1 MFNLDLFNKEQSN
14 KIDAKKERN
23 KKILA
28 NSAIAFGVVMV
39 VSLLT
44 ALTISPIVIQIVLGI
59 LLLIVGAAVA
69 IWSQACFYYII
80 YAAFRESISEGF
92 MLIILT
98 PITLCIFYIYYAY
111 VKSTFLIATIAV
123 FGGFFA
129 IACFAASVYAFSG
142 GTMTLTPFGNPI
154 AI

>member
-28 NSAIAFGVVMV
+28 NSAIAFGVVML
-39 VSLLT
+39 VSLLL
-44 ALTISPIVIQIVLGI
+44 ALTISPIVIQIVLGV
-59 LLLIVGAAVA
+59 LLLIVGLAVG
-69 IWSQACFYYII
+69 IWSQVCFYCII
-80 YAAFRESISEGF
+80 YTAFKESIGEGF
-92 MLIILT
+92 LLVILT

-123 FGGFFA
+123 FGGPLA
-129 IACFAASVYAFSG
+129 MSCFAASVYAFSG
-142 GTMTLTPFGNPI
+142 GTMTLTPFGNLI

>member
-1 MFNLDLFNKEQSN
+1 MFNLDLFNREQ
-14 KIDAKKERN
+14 AQKKEASKEHY
-23 KKILA
+23 KKMLGYI
-28 NSAIAFGVVMV
+28 AITFGVVMV
-39 VSLLT
+39 VSLLM
-44 ALTISPIVIQIVLGI
+44 ALTISPILIQIVLGI

-69 IWSQACFYYII
+69 IWSQACVYYII

-111 VKSTFLIATIAV
+111 TRSTLLIATIAV

-154 AI
+154 VI

>member
-1 MFNLDLFNKEQSN
+1 MFNLDLFNREQ
-14 KIDAKKERN
+14 AQKKEASKEHY
-23 KKILA
+23 KKMLGYI
-28 NSAIAFGVVMV
+28 AITFGVVMV
-39 VSLLT
+39 VSLLM
-44 ALTISPIVIQIVLGI
+44 ALTISPILIQIVLGI

-69 IWSQACFYYII
+69 IWSQACVYYII
-80 YAAFRESISEGF
+80 YAAFRESVSEGF

-111 VKSTFLIATIAV
+111 TRSTLLIATIAV

-129 IACFAASVYAFSG
+129 MACFAASVYAFSG
-142 GTMTLTPFGNPI
+142 GTMTMTPFGNPI

>member
-1 MFNLDLFNKEQSN
+1 MFNLDLFNQEQSN
-14 KIDAKKERN
+14 KREAKRERN

-28 NSAIAFGVVMV
+28 NGAMAFGVVM
-39 VSLLT
+39 LLALLL

-59 LLLIVGAAVA
+59 LLLIVGLAVA
-69 IWSQACFYYII
+69 IWSQVCVYYII

-92 MLIILT
+92 ILIILT

-111 VKSTFLIATIAV
+111 TRSTLLIATIAV

-154 AI
+154 VI